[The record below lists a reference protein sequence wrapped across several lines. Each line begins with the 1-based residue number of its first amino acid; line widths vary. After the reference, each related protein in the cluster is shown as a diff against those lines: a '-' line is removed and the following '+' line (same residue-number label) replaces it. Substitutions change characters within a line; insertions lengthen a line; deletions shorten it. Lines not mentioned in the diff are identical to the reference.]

1 MKCPFCGYEDTQVID
16 SRIIG
21 KGFVV
26 RRRRECPKCKK
37 RFTTYERI
45 ESVIKVIKRDGTKEN
60 FDREKLKRGILRACE
75 KTRLT
80 PEDVERIVD
89 GIELVCR
96 AKGEIKSKE
105 IGELVMNKLKR
116 ADKVA
121 YVRFASVYKKFKD
134 IEDFEREIKKLE
146 QSKKLH

>member
-1 MKCPFCGYEDTQVID
+1 MKCPFCGYEETQIID
-16 SRIIG
+16 SRIIN

-26 RRRRECPKCKK
+26 RRRRECLKCGK

-45 ESVIKVIKRDGTKEN
+45 EAVIKVIKRDGAKEN
-60 FDREKLKRGILRACE
+60 FNREKLKKGISRACD
-75 KTRLT
+75 KTRVT
-80 PEDVERIVD
+80 PEDIERIID

-96 AKGEIKSKE
+96 AKGEVKSKE

-146 QSKKLH
+146 NSKKFH